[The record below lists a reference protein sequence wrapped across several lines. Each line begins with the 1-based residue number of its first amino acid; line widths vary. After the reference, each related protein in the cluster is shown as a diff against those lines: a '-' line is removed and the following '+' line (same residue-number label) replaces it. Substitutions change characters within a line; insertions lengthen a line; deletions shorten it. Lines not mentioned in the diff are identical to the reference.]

1 MLAFA
6 AAAVAVEPLSD
17 CGAGAAS
24 FFGRL
29 RPSRPIAEPR
39 SRIMYFGACASV
51 FGGGWRYCGCTS
63 RIARPMLP
71 SPTIGSARS
80 RVASAVRNAG

>member
-1 MLAFA
+1 MVRVLT
-6 AAAVAVEPLSD
+6 
-17 CGAGAAS
+17 S

-39 SRIMYFGACASV
+39 SRITYFGAVCLGLRRRLEIFPLHFAD
-51 FGGGWRYCGCTS
+51 R
-63 RIARPMLP
+63 AADLP
-71 SPTIGSARS
+71 SPTTGSARS